1 MIHPNSVIRCMVSKR
16 GRDNMIKIELPAAD
30 ITITER
36 QQDRKEDEPVI
47 KPIYGFI
54 DFHLIP
60 RDKGGIFL
68 FYNINDELLFVGK
81 ARKLRQRIKK
91 HFEDNVSP
99 IKNHRDEVY
108 KIEVCIVDDAMDREI
123 YETYAINTLHAKYN
137 IDKVFYK

>member
-1 MIHPNSVIRCMVSKR
+1 
-16 GRDNMIKIELPAAD
+16 MIKIEIPQPDL
-30 ITITER
+30 TITER
-36 QQDRKEDEPVI
+36 KQELKENEPEI

-68 FYNINDELLFVGK
+68 FFNINDELLFVGK

-91 HFEDNVSP
+91 HFEDTVSP
-99 IKNHRDEVY
+99 IKMYRDEVY
-108 KIEVCIVDDAMDREI
+108 RIDICYVEEPMDREI
-123 YETYAINTLHAKYN
+123 YETYIINTLQSKYN